1 MQQQEG
7 GKPVEDK
14 RILPCVTEWTIA
26 WSVCLRLRHALHQKT
41 GCQVTS
47 DRCDIH
53 NDASIQGDSAINVE
67 HVCVCVF
74 LSKDLSGGTNSKF
87 IILKKNRWMLSN
99 GLLVYYYQ
107 SWHVAV
113 NKLIL
118 VIDLFIHA
126 CRSPL
131 GKTPPVLFAILFS
144 LHRSH
149 PMYGRKFSNISLQ
162 YCYRRNRGYCLLIH
176 KRFSQPLTQPQRK
189 LCLFLVWDQGLSG
202 IMLKR
207 HTKCCSNTVLHHQVT
222 LTVMT
227 I

>member
-1 MQQQEG
+1 
-7 GKPVEDK
+7 
-14 RILPCVTEWTIA
+14 
-26 WSVCLRLRHALHQKT
+26 
-41 GCQVTS
+41 
-47 DRCDIH
+47 
-53 NDASIQGDSAINVE
+53 
-67 HVCVCVF
+67 
-74 LSKDLSGGTNSKF
+74 
-87 IILKKNRWMLSN
+87 MLSN

-113 NKLIL
+113 NKLVL

-227 I
+227 IKLLNLAVTFCMDHENNAFLRNSHCAHLQLSQHWV